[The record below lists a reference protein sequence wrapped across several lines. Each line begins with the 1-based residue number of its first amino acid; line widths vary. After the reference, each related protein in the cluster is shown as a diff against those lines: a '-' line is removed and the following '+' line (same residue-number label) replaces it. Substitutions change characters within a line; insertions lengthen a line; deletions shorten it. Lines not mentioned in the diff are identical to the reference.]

1 MKRIILFFPVLFS
14 IFLACNTD
22 TSTNQPQEGDTTTVE
37 FPDTNFDFGTIEQGE
52 QIMHTFKFKNTG
64 DKPLLISEVH
74 TSCGCTVA
82 DYTDKPVNPQ
92 SEGYIKVTF
101 NSAGKHGEQYKTIT
115 IVSNTKPEKTQLVIT
130 GTVNV
135 PEN

>member
-1 MKRIILFFPVLFS
+1 
-14 IFLACNTD
+14 
-22 TSTNQPQEGDTTTVE
+22 
-37 FPDTNFDFGTIEQGE
+37 
-52 QIMHTFKFKNTG
+52 MHTLSSKYS

-135 PEN
+135 P